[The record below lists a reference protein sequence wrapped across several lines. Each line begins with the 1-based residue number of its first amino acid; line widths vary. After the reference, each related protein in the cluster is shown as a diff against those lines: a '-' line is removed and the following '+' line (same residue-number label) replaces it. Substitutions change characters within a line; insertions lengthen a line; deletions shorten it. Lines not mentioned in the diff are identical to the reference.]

1 MLVILDIL
9 VIKFFYF
16 IKKNILVTIK
26 NVLSFIKV
34 S

>member
-1 MLVILDIL
+1 MLVILNIL

-26 NVLSFIKV
+26 NALSFIKV

>member
-1 MLVILDIL
+1 MLVILNML

-26 NVLSFIKV
+26 NTLSFIKV
-34 S
+34 P